1 MSKLQVLV
9 NHCLRRI
16 LNIHW
21 PEVFQM
27 RNFGEELKRQR
38 YQYRLG
44 DGMELDKAYTEER
57 TGYHRKRGYGLES
70 AGTTEEREA

>member
-1 MSKLQVLV
+1 
-9 NHCLRRI
+9 
-16 LNIHW
+16 
-21 PEVFQM
+21 M